1 MGRWVLA
8 SGERRFE
15 GERGGARDVQQGGCA
30 QAAGRACAGGGG
42 WARVGV
48 EGGAEVGHT
57 GWAGWAEGERDHG
70 LLYSFLL
77 FQELFPL
84 FFFLFT
90 PFDSKYATN
99 SN

>member
-1 MGRWVLA
+1 V
-8 SGERRFE
+8 
-15 GERGGARDVQQGGCA
+15 
-30 QAAGRACAGGGG
+30 
-42 WARVGV
+42 
-48 EGGAEVGHT
+48 

-77 FQELFPL
+77 FQELFSL

-99 SN
+99 SNWHPQAYASNKSGV